1 MSGMIGIL
9 KKLAGMEPDSR
20 CRGYSIMKYWHPDAK
35 KPVERVGGVS
45 TLEEAKEIC
54 TGEGSS
60 YKEGDT
66 SDWYFL
72 GYVHN
77 GSRTP
82 HLTLWGQR

>member
-1 MSGMIGIL
+1 MLGVL
-9 KKLAGMEPDSR
+9 KKLAGMEPDRR
-20 CRGYSIMKYWHPDAK
+20 CHGYSIMKYWHPDAK

>member
-1 MSGMIGIL
+1 MIGIL
-9 KKLAGMEPDSR
+9 KKLAGMEHDSR
-20 CRGYSIMKYWHPDAK
+20 GRGYSIMKYWHPDAK
-35 KPVERVGGVS
+35 KPVEPVGTAS
-45 TLEEAKEIC
+45 TLEEAQGIC
-54 TGEGSS
+54 AGAGSS

-66 SDWYFL
+66 STWYFL